1 MLTVILAGSHA
12 QQCIL
17 GESLWTLSRI
27 HSYRRSLASPVNHE
41 LKLNAKHNLLVLAVK
56 NVGGSAPS
64 KLWVNPP
71 ETLVIRAGA
80 AIIVRGDIKNI
91 HEARREAK

>member
-1 MLTVILAGSHA
+1 MNRAEFSS
-12 QQCIL
+12 C
-17 GESLWTLSRI
+17 GEAVSSCSCEQPWWRTELDLSCGKSFDDR
-27 HSYRRSLASPVNHE
+27 
-41 LKLNAKHNLLVLAVK
+41 
-56 NVGGSAPS
+56 SAPS

-80 AIIVRGDIKNI
+80 AIIVMGDIKNI